1 MKDFTKTLGAK
12 VDDQTY
18 AECTVL
24 AKKLGLKK
32 SDFIRNAINSELSR
46 NKSNHTKQEQPGM
59 SLPGN
64 SSSILNRP
72 LSMSGSNYLNRGA
85 IFSSG
90 IAENILPCIRCKLS
104 VIVKFS
110 RSNADCIPGCFF
122 VITIKIIVS
131 LLSYQQN
138 RTRKPCLLSSI

>member
-12 VDDQTY
+12 VDNQTY

-46 NKSNHTKQEQPGM
+46 NKSNHIKQEHPGM

-64 SSSILNRP
+64 SSSIPNRP

-85 IFSSG
+85 VFSNG
-90 IAENILPCIRCKLS
+90 IAENILPIGLTLATV
-104 VIVKFS
+104 VIMFIAIGNRS
-110 RSNADCIPGCFF
+110 RVAS
-122 VITIKIIVS
+122 
-131 LLSYQQN
+131 
-138 RTRKPCLLSSI
+138 